1 MRPIF
6 AALLALALIVIA
18 QSGHVSAQS
27 GCPEGYVDCGRG
39 VCCPR

>member
-6 AALLALALIVIA
+6 AALLTLTLIAIA
-18 QSGHVSAQS
+18 QPSHA
-27 GCPEGYVDCGRG
+27 CPQGYVDCGRG

>member
-6 AALLALALIVIA
+6 AALLTLALIAIA
-18 QSGHVSAQS
+18 QPSHA
-27 GCPEGYVDCGRG
+27 CPQGYVDCGRG